1 MRSLAIIIAACTA
14 VSAVCAT
21 AQEGPAS
28 NMPDVQAHFADCFRP
43 PREAD
48 GSRITF
54 YFSLTRTGQ
63 VYGRPRIVWLGFN
76 GSPENRSLFVTDF
89 LKAFQGCLPLSLNE
103 EMARTIPGKVYF
115 LQFKVPVSGSE
126 NTEVTL
132 RPYGS
137 HAPFGGPAFA
147 ILPIRRPH

>member
-1 MRSLAIIIAACTA
+1 MR
-14 VSAVCAT
+14 
-21 AQEGPAS
+21 
-28 NMPDVQAHFADCFRP
+28 DVQAHFADCFQP

-137 HAPFGGPAFA
+137 HAPFGDPAFA